1 MAGKRNSQVVAAIL
15 NNFKAVNNSI
25 ETMQNSAGNAEQEMG
40 VIMDSIEYKTNRL
53 KETAVGIAQDIF
65 QRDSTKNMVD
75 NLTSLLEVINTLT
88 KSVGGL
94 GTALAGLMAYKGF
107 KGQGI
112 FDIFGAGASG
122 VKGIKNFFTQPVLT
136 KFATNAGLTM
146 ADVDALKAFNQQLSQ
161 GVTVSRAFEQT
172 MTGSSA
178 AAQSMATSVASGNV
192 AVSQLSVQSRAA
204 AVGMGMLNAAMNVG
218 ITLAISWGITQLAKK
233 LDELIVTEE
242 EARQQHEELM
252 QSIKNNVEQHNAEQK
267 EIQSLIQEYSKYS
280 EYTTYTAEQKEQ
292 LKSIQDQLIDTY
304 GLEAEG
310 IDLVNGKYEE
320 QIELLDENAR
330 KKAKE
335 NNANLWTAY
344 DESRKGYDNNSGYSF
359 TQTSETKR
367 IGKDKTGYIYNK
379 SELQEAFEGLFEE
392 SSKIKRVGYQGN
404 GDVLAQQEI
413 TFSLKTVDENGNPL
427 DADAMLEQVLA
438 IQDRIDQIRR
448 MSGMQALAQSKEFLD
463 LQAQVAK
470 WTEHYKGEVEEN
482 NSALNNLAKNLA
494 LTTAVNIDGVDY
506 YADTVTSDIYNEFSK
521 KLIGAYSKT
530 EPEVAEA
537 IAKYLDD
544 TYGKAFGEV
553 SLSRMEVEVKKAEEY
568 RQRMLGS
575 TFDYE
580 DYKDKIE
587 EVEKTV
593 STLSSAYKKLDDNT
607 ATASDLGSLF
617 KEFPDLAKYS
627 NDVDT
632 LKEKVRELNNQNVT
646 GLIKSFVELKAKIS
660 DPEQLAQLNGWIN
673 YLLKLGDLT
682 SKVKEQVSADD
693 YIKYEENNIQ
703 NIIDKLEKEKDAQN
717 DILDSLKE
725 QKEELEQIISEYEKT
740 VTAVE
745 KYIDR
750 TQIKPLE
757 QQKSDVEE
765 YYNTQIEK
773 LKEENEERNR
783 NIELQEKQ
791 DALANARKTKV
802 RVFSETQGWHYENDV
817 QAIQKAE
824 KELDDLQS
832 SMAIENLEKAR
843 DSEVKEI
850 EKQIKSWEKYKDA
863 WKEQVEQINE
873 TDEELIASKI
883 LGADWQEK
891 ISEQNIDVMTNF
903 SSEYVTYNNRLK
915 NQVNV
920 EIANLERVIKS
931 REKEINDWKDYKNQ
945 LSDINKN
952 ITDSNSDYL
961 RSLNQ
966 FVIDENSTW
975 EQRIKHM
982 ERNAQIIAKL
992 NGDTN
997 ELPETDAQGVLA
1009 GSKMWSITKGNEILG
1024 LYTSKA
1030 EAELNKKKVVE
1041 DLVRKQIAPGMPSS
1055 IIEVITKRIMETLQI
1070 KQYARGGVNNQT
1082 GLAWLDGT
1090 NTNNE
1095 VVFNSAQAKYLYNI
1109 VRSGEFGNLVANNI
1123 LNGIKSNLS
1132 SLLGNKQTGG
1142 TVNSLSV
1149 SFPNAV
1155 INAKD
1160 YDTFKGFMDR
1170 YTNDLLLKMQ
1180 VGL

>member
-1 MAGKRNSQVVAAIL
+1 M
-15 NNFKAVNNSI
+15 NNFDAVEKSL
-25 ETMQNSAGNAEQEMG
+25 ETMSKSAGNAEAEMS
-40 VIMDSIEYKTNRL
+40 VIADSIEYKLNRL
-53 KETAVGIAQDIF
+53 KETGVGIAQDLF

-75 NLTSLLEVINTLT
+75 NLTTILELIGKLT
-88 KSVGGL
+88 KSIGGL
-94 GTALAGLMAYKGF
+94 GTALTAIMGYKGF
-107 KGQGI
+107 KSGFGGVGI
-112 FDIFGAGASG
+112 LKSLTNTKTGFL
-122 VKGIKNFFTQPVLT
+122 NFFTQRQLSDDALT
-136 KFATNAGLTM
+136 LGITHDDVAILTEY
-146 ADVDALKAFNQQLSQ
+146 DKALKAGTADVAAMQTKLQSASPAAQTFATQMKTGAASVETLTIATKAAQIGLKMLNMAFNIGATILISY
-161 GVTVSRAFEQT
+161 GVTK
-172 MTGSSA
+172 
-178 AAQSMATSVASGNV
+178 
-192 AVSQLSVQSRAA
+192 LVQ
-204 AVGMGMLNAAMNVG
+204 
-218 ITLAISWGITQLAKK
+218 KF
-233 LDELIVTEE
+233 DELIVTEK
-242 EARQQHEELM
+242 EAQEQHEELIK
-252 QSIKNNVEQHNAEQK
+252 SIKNNIEQHNAEQK
-267 EIQSLIQEYSKYS
+267 EIQSLIKEYQSYS

-292 LKSIQDQLIDTY
+292 LKGIQDQLISTY

-310 IDLVNGKYEE
+310 IDLVNGKYAE
-320 QIELLDENAR
+320 QITLLDEYAR

-335 NNANLWTAY
+335 NNANLWSAY
-344 DESRKGYDNNSGYSF
+344 EETKSDYDNNSGYSF
-359 TQTSETKR
+359 TQTSDVKR
-367 IGKDKTGYIYNK
+367 IGKDKSGFIYNK

-392 SSKIKRVGYQGN
+392 NSKIKRVGYMAN
-404 GDVLAQQEI
+404 GDVLAEQEV
-413 TFSLKTVDENGNPL
+413 TFSLRTVDENGKPL
-427 DADAMLEQVLA
+427 DANAMLEQVLA
-438 IQDRIDQIRR
+438 IQDRIDQLRR
-448 MSGMQALAQSKEFLD
+448 NSNMEALTQSKAFID
-463 LQAQVAK
+463 LQEQVAK
-470 WTEHYKGEVEEN
+470 WTEHYREEVDA
-482 NSALNNLAKNLA
+482 NSTTLTDLAKNLA

-521 KLIGAYSKT
+521 KLISAYSKT
-530 EPEVAEA
+530 EPKVAEA

-568 RQRMLGS
+568 RQRMFGS

-593 STLSSAYKKLDDNT
+593 STLSSVYKKLDDNT

-802 RVFSETQGWHYENDV
+802 RVFSETQGWHYENEV

-843 DSEVKEI
+843 NSEVKEI
-850 EKQIKSWEKYKDA
+850 EKQIKSWEEYKDA

-1070 KQYARGGVNNQT
+1070 KQYTRGGVNNQT